1 MVEISYEASACT
13 APLTYCITMT
23 PLIIVSCV
31 NTVYNVNVRGQKW
44 WKSHIMSSIYIVS
57 LSCWPTLR
65 KTVCMPLVQSGL
77 AANIWEY
84 SFSSIE
90 QISNISSDRSN
101 TTDPGGN
108 YLRFSLDPMSKY
120 FLQITL
126 LVEIIWNLKNKKVW
140 FVLKM
145 RINLL
150 CFELVFVCKLPF
162 SHFHIMS
169 KAMLSSA
176 AYL

>member
-1 MVEISYEASACT
+1 MYCPPA
-13 APLTYCITMT
+13 YCITMT

-31 NTVYNVNVRGQKW
+31 NVYIVNVRRKKW
-44 WKSHIMSSIYIVS
+44 WKSLIMSSIYIVS

-140 FVLKM
+140 FILKM

-150 CFELVFVCKLPF
+150 CFELVFVCQSPF
-162 SHFHIMS
+162 PIFILCQRPCCHPPPT
-169 KAMLSSA
+169 
-176 AYL
+176 